1 MIAILIAD
9 GFEEVEAL
17 TVVDYLR
24 RVNLDIKMVN
34 VKNRFKNI
42 RFKTR

>member
-1 MIAILIAD
+1 MKKVILFLTE

-24 RVNLDIKMVN
+24 RKDILVET
-34 VKNRFKNI
+34 I
-42 RFKTR
+42 GIT

>member
-34 VKNRFKNI
+34 VKN
-42 RFKTR
+42 